1 MDITSKIIEFELGG
15 LNDAEV
21 VELFAELIRNGMAWS
36 LQGHYG
42 RTASSMIEMNL
53 ISKQGVINYDVL
65 DELTSNQ

>member
-1 MDITSKIIEFELGG
+1 MDITSKIIEFESGG